1 MKLADYQL
9 LVKTRPTEL
18 YALKNGDYTMRQETN
33 TGYTV
38 ILRGL
43 PKDFKVL
50 HRRSQN
56 GSLGPYSQIILENDG
71 RADKSTAGAL
81 LLGNRFFGTTRLVLL
96 VALRRQATTS
106 GKLALHF
113 CGLLKLEER
122 EVDRW
127 LKDHASNR
135 PEIRRQ
141 RDISDDNAEGLQRI
155 LGIADGFEQTVS
167 TAGGT
172 YNARA
177 EIQDCFGKPV
187 IFVDVSV
194 RPRRLNGIRILS
206 RNTALLFQ
214 NHARGCSGIN
224 KAMLLLL
231 LGPRLFTE
239 VVETLARELAEAAA
253 NSWYMSAHLTG
264 ILRRQRG
271 MTTVWLREPTTYMMR
286 WRDGA
291 V

>member
-1 MKLADYQL
+1 MVALPLSLTREGFYVRARLPTKLADYQL
-9 LVKTRPTEL
+9 LVKTRPTQL

-50 HRRSQN
+50 HRWSQN
-56 GSLGPYSQIILENDG
+56 GSLGPYSQTILENDG

-141 RDISDDNAEGLQRI
+141 RDISDDNAEGLQ
-155 LGIADGFEQTVS
+155 
-167 TAGGT
+167 
-172 YNARA
+172 
-177 EIQDCFGKPV
+177 
-187 IFVDVSV
+187 
-194 RPRRLNGIRILS
+194 
-206 RNTALLFQ
+206 
-214 NHARGCSGIN
+214 
-224 KAMLLLL
+224 
-231 LGPRLFTE
+231 
-239 VVETLARELAEAAA
+239 
-253 NSWYMSAHLTG
+253 
-264 ILRRQRG
+264 
-271 MTTVWLREPTTYMMR
+271 
-286 WRDGA
+286 
-291 V
+291 